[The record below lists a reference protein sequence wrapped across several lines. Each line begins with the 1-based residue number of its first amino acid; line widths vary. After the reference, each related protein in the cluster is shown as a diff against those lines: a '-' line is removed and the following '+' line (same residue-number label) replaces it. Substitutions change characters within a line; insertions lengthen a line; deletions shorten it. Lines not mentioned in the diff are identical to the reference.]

1 MNTKDFHYS
10 YGSKKIVTNSKL
22 SWFDI
27 DDSLTQRQ
35 KHLFIEHGRH
45 SFFDHTTGEDDT
57 HLDIAVI
64 NDAAFVNEIHDKYQI
79 APSLISLMRIKS
91 GDEVVPHVDNP
102 VHKRATSVVFPLS
115 PSGKNYA
122 PCTMYEPEK
131 VDIGWRSCYAF
142 DTTKLHG
149 VKNDT
154 DHDRYQAQIWFNLP
168 LEDVFSLYQDKK
180 FLSC

>member
-1 MNTKDFHYS
+1 MNT
-10 YGSKKIVTNSKL
+10 

-35 KHLFIEHGRH
+35 KHLFIEYGRH
-45 SFFDHTTGEDDT
+45 SFYDHTAGEDDT
-57 HLDIAVI
+57 HLDVAVI
-64 NDAAFVNEIHDKYQI
+64 EDKNFVNEITSKYQI
-79 APSLISLMRIKS
+79 TPSVITLMRIKS
-91 GDEVVPHVDNP
+91 GVEVVPHVDNP
-102 VHKRATSVVFPLS
+102 IYKRTTSIVFPLV
-115 PSGKNYA
+115 PSAKYYT

-154 DHDRYQAQIWFNLP
+154 DHDRYQAQIGFGLP
-168 LEDVFSLYQDKK
+168 LEEVFSLYKNKK
-180 FLSC
+180 FLSY